1 MTGPQTVVRQSFHL
15 EVLVMQTV
23 FSTVLPDVPAAAV
36 IWLAL
41 LAVAA
46 TVVAALIVRPSRF
59 RSELVDR
66 ISDAARPSSIDQAER
81 ARVQDQERD
90 RYADEVAVA
99 AARAAA
105 TAERSRTEWL
115 TAQEEAEAA
124 WQAYQAAED
133 DVRRLAAAAA
143 LPLPRTARTPAEY
156 ADRERWLH
164 RAAMDAQWRNE
175 ITVRQLSDILGGNGW
190 DPSRHPVEQEL
201 LLRRLVRDNL
211 AARHR
216 AATQREQAAWQAA
229 ERAAAAAQSLR
240 DEAFAALH
248 PAPEPQAELSIVG
261 FAGPESTR
269 ELPTG
274 SAAVDITRELTPVA
288 RGRAAVAA

>member
-1 MTGPQTVVRQSFHL
+1 
-15 EVLVMQTV
+15 MQTV
-23 FSTVLPDVPAAAV
+23 FSTVLPDMPAAAV
-36 IWLAL
+36 IWLVL

-59 RSELVDR
+59 RSELVER
-66 ISDAARPSSIDQAER
+66 ISDAARPSSIERAER
-81 ARVQDQERD
+81 TRVRDRERI
-90 RYADEVAVA
+90 RYADEMAVA
-99 AARAAA
+99 ASRATA
-105 TAERSRTEWL
+105 TAERSRAGWL
-115 TAQEEAEAA
+115 SAQEEAEAT
-124 WQAYQAAED
+124 WQAYQAAEE
-133 DVRRLAAAAA
+133 DVRRLTAAAA
-143 LPLPRTARTPAEY
+143 LPLPRTAKTPAEY

-164 RAAMDAQWRNE
+164 RAAMDAQWRDE

-248 PAPEPQAELSIVG
+248 PVAEPQAELSIVG
-261 FAGPESTR
+261 FAGPEATR
-269 ELPTG
+269 ELPT
-274 SAAVDITRELTPVA
+274 AAGVETTRELTPVA
-288 RGRAAVAA
+288 RGRAAVVA

>member
-1 MTGPQTVVRQSFHL
+1 
-15 EVLVMQTV
+15 MQTV
-23 FSTVLPDVPAAAV
+23 FSTVLPDMPAAAV
-36 IWLAL
+36 IWLVL

-66 ISDAARPSSIDQAER
+66 ISDAARPSSIERAER
-81 ARVQDQERD
+81 ARVRD
-90 RYADEVAVA
+90 REQFRYADEVAVA
-99 AARAAA
+99 ASRATA
-105 TAERSRTEWL
+105 TAERSRAEWL
-115 TAQEEAEAA
+115 TAQEAAEAA
-124 WQAYQAAED
+124 WQAYQAAEE
-133 DVRRLAAAAA
+133 DVRRLTAAAA
-143 LPLPRTARTPAEY
+143 LPLPRTAKTPAEY

-164 RAAMDAQWRNE
+164 RAAMDAQWRDE

-201 LLRRLVRDNL
+201 LLRRLVRDNM

-216 AATQREQAAWQAA
+216 AATQREQAAWQTA

-248 PAPEPQAELSIVG
+248 PVAEPPTALSIVG
-261 FAGPESTR
+261 FAGPETTR
-269 ELPTG
+269 ELPVGTV
-274 SAAVDITRELTPVA
+274 ADVTRELPPVA
-288 RGRAAVAA
+288 RGRAAVAT

>member
-1 MTGPQTVVRQSFHL
+1 
-15 EVLVMQTV
+15 MQTV

-41 LAVAA
+41 LALAAVA
-46 TVVAALIVRPSRF
+46 VAALIVRPTRF
-59 RSELVDR
+59 RSVFGER
-66 ISDAARPSSIDQAER
+66 ISDAARPSSIDLAEQSREQARER
-81 ARVQDQERD
+81 S

-99 AARAAA
+99 ASRAAV

-115 TAQEEAEAA
+115 AAQDEAEEA
-124 WQAYQAAED
+124 WRVCQAAEE

-156 ADRERWLH
+156 VDRERWLH
-164 RAAMDAQWRNE
+164 RAALDAQWRKE
-175 ITVRQLSDILGGNGW
+175 ITVQQLSDILGGRGW

-211 AARHR
+211 RARQHAASE
-216 AATQREQAAWQAA
+216 REQAAWRVA
-229 ERAAAAAQSLR
+229 ETAAAAARSLR
-240 DEAFAALH
+240 EEAFAALH
-248 PAPEPQAELSIVG
+248 PVAEPQAALSIVG
-261 FAGPESTR
+261 FTGPDSTR

-274 SAAVDITRELTPVA
+274 EITRELAPVA
-288 RGRAAVAA
+288 RGRAAVVAY

>member
-1 MTGPQTVVRQSFHL
+1 
-15 EVLVMQTV
+15 MQTV
-23 FSTVLPDVPAAAV
+23 FSAVLPDMPTAAV
-36 IWLAL
+36 IWLVL

-66 ISDAARPSSIDQAER
+66 ISDAARPSSIEQAER
-81 ARVQDQERD
+81 ARVQDRDRD

-99 AARAAA
+99 ASRAAA
-105 TAERSRTEWL
+105 TAERSRAEWL
-115 TAQEEAEAA
+115 TAQEEAESA

-190 DPSRHPVEQEL
+190 DPTRHPVEQEL

-216 AATQREQAAWQAA
+216 AAAQREQAAWQAA
-229 ERAAAAAQSLR
+229 ELAAAAAQSLR
-240 DEAFAALH
+240 DEVFAALH
-248 PAPEPQAELSIVG
+248 PVAEPQAELSIVG
-261 FAGPESTR
+261 FAGPETTR
-269 ELPTG
+269 ELPAG
-274 SAAVDITRELTPVA
+274 AAAVEVTRELPPVA

>member
-1 MTGPQTVVRQSFHL
+1 
-15 EVLVMQTV
+15 MQTV

-41 LAVAA
+41 LALAA
-46 TVVAALIVRPSRF
+46 VVVAALVIRPARF
-59 RSELVDR
+59 RSVFGER
-66 ISDAARPSSIDQAER
+66 ISEAARPGGIDLAEQSR
-81 ARVQDQERD
+81 ERS

-99 AARAAA
+99 ASRAAV
-105 TAERSRTEWL
+105 TAERSRADWSA
-115 TAQEEAEAA
+115 AQDEAERA
-124 WQAYQAAED
+124 WLAYQTAEE

-164 RAAMDAQWRNE
+164 RAALDAQWRKE
-175 ITVRQLSDILGGNGW
+175 ITVRQLSDILGGRGW

-211 AARHR
+211 RARQHAASE
-216 AATQREQAAWQAA
+216 REQAAWRAA
-229 ERAAAAAQSLR
+229 ETAAAAARSLR
-240 DEAFAALH
+240 EEAFAALH
-248 PAPEPQAELSIVG
+248 PVAEPPAALAIVG

-269 ELPTG
+269 ELPTATP
-274 SAAVDITRELTPVA
+274 AAEITRELAPVA
-288 RGRAAVAA
+288 RGRAAVAAY

>member
-1 MTGPQTVVRQSFHL
+1 
-15 EVLVMQTV
+15 MQTV

-81 ARVQDQERD
+81 ARVQDRERD
-90 RYADEVAVA
+90 RYADEVVM
-99 AARAAA
+99 ARWSTSA

-261 FAGPESTR
+261 FAGPETTR

>member
-1 MTGPQTVVRQSFHL
+1 
-15 EVLVMQTV
+15 MQTV
-23 FSTVLPDVPAAAV
+23 FSAVLPDMPAAAV
-36 IWLAL
+36 IWLVL

-66 ISDAARPSSIDQAER
+66 ISDAARPSSIERAER
-81 ARVQDQERD
+81 ARVRDQERI

-99 AARAAA
+99 ASRATA
-105 TAERSRTEWL
+105 TAERSRAEWL

-124 WQAYQAAED
+124 WQAYQAAEE
-133 DVRRLAAAAA
+133 DVRRLSAAAA
-143 LPLPRTARTPAEY
+143 LPLPRTAKTPAEY

-261 FAGPESTR
+261 FAGPETTR

>member
-1 MTGPQTVVRQSFHL
+1 
-15 EVLVMQTV
+15 MQTV

-41 LAVAA
+41 LALAA
-46 TVVAALIVRPSRF
+46 IAVAALIVRPTRF
-59 RSELVDR
+59 RSVFGER
-66 ISDAARPSSIDQAER
+66 ISEAARPSSIDLAEQSREQARER
-81 ARVQDQERD
+81 R

-99 AARAAA
+99 ASRATV

-115 TAQEEAEAA
+115 AAQDEAEEA
-124 WQAYQAAED
+124 WRVCQAAEE

-164 RAAMDAQWRNE
+164 RAALDAQWRKE
-175 ITVRQLSDILGGNGW
+175 ITVQQLSDILGGRGW

-211 AARHR
+211 RARQHAASE
-216 AATQREQAAWQAA
+216 REQAAWRAA
-229 ERAAAAAQSLR
+229 ETAAAAARSLR
-240 DEAFAALH
+240 EEAFAALH
-248 PAPEPQAELSIVG
+248 PVAEPQAALSIVG
-261 FAGPESTR
+261 FAGPEHTR

-274 SAAVDITRELTPVA
+274 EITRELAPVA
-288 RGRAAVAA
+288 RGRAAVAAY